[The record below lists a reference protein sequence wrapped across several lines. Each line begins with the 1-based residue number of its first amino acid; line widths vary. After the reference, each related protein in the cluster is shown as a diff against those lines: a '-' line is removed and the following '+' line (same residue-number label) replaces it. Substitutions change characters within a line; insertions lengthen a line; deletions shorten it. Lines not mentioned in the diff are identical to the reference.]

1 MPERVTGD
9 DPGQGRDDPLNMVTV
24 PGDVI
29 QPARPGHYSEL
40 FGAVQEAQKTDAVW
54 SPHWRAFF
62 SHLGP
67 SAQTDLD
74 RRARA
79 LGRQVRDNGITY
91 NIYADQDGPQRPWSL
106 DLLPFIMSPECWR
119 EIESGVL
126 QRARLCESIMSD
138 IYGEQRLLRDAMI
151 PPALVHGHPG
161 YLRAMLTM
169 PRGSSHRHLQIVAFD
184 LVRSPEGHWAV
195 VSQRTQAPSGLG
207 YLLENRLL
215 ISSHFPSAFESMA
228 VRPLAPVYQGLV
240 ASLKNASPAGNRA
253 HVALLTPGPFNETYF
268 EHAYLARHLGL
279 TLVEGHDLTVRD
291 DRLYLRTLGG
301 LEQVDVLLKRL
312 DDEFLDPLELRPDS
326 TLGVPGLLQAIR
338 AGNVI
343 VANAPGSGFLE
354 SPGLL
359 GFLPAISEALLNEP
373 LSLPAMDSWWCGEQA
388 AMELG
393 LSHLQ
398 SSVIKRTYPRS
409 QDRPGFETTL
419 GGQLDESD
427 MRQWESRIRADP
439 DAFTLQ
445 RFIPLSQTPV
455 WQSAEL
461 GPGPSGLHQRSAM
474 LRVFVL
480 RDAAQGWQV
489 LPGGLLRLAGT
500 ALEGIASMQRG
511 GSSADV
517 WVQSAMA
524 AARPDRSDLPEQMP
538 RDASDVESVRGL
550 DRRDAW
556 ALVRPRLRLITSR
569 AAENLF
575 WFGRYTERSE
585 NTVRLV
591 RLLLDTLGAERPPT
605 ARLWCWLQSLAEQ
618 QGLVPQDVK
627 SRVPSSVETMRS
639 GALDPVP
646 ASRRR
651 LFERTLMAHLD
662 DTAHVTSV
670 GFNLRAM
677 QQAASV
683 VRERLSIEQWNII
696 TRCVEKFSSDCRMAN
711 GRQTFSSVQAL
722 QALFDA
728 SSALAAITGA
738 QVDRMTRDA
747 GWQLLSLGRH
757 VERLG
762 FLADALRGAVVQQAL
777 SRPQDDDGAFL
788 GLLMLYDSTITYR
801 AQHQQSRSLAALT
814 DLLVADPENPRSL
827 VWVAESLSKRL
838 DRLSGDQDGRHE
850 ERHALM
856 GLIPELSRCRS
867 LPVDRDRGMDAL
879 AALLDRTRE
888 TAWFVSE
895 RVSAR
900 YFSHVHMMDTSV
912 GS

>member
-1 MPERVTGD
+1 MPERAASD
-9 DPGQGRDDPLNMVTV
+9 DPGRGRDDPLIASNGLRGLVH
-24 PGDVI
+24 
-29 QPARPGHYSEL
+29 PARIGHYSEL
-40 FGAVQEAQKTDAVW
+40 LDAVQGAQAADAVW
-54 SPHWRAFF
+54 ATHWQAFF

-67 SAQTDLD
+67 SPQADLD

-106 DLLPFIMSPECWR
+106 DLLPFIMTPGCWR

-126 QRARLCESIMSD
+126 QRARLCELIMSD
-138 IYGEQRLLRDAMI
+138 VYGEQRLLREAMI
-151 PPALVHGHPG
+151 PSALVHGHPG
-161 YLRAMLTM
+161 YLRAMLTKEKS
-169 PRGSSHRHLQIVAFD
+169 SSHHHLQIVAFD
-184 LVRSPEGHWAV
+184 LVRSPEGRWAV

-228 VRPLAPVYQGLV
+228 VRPLAPVYQALV
-240 ASLKNASPAGNRA
+240 ASLKNASPAGHRA

-338 AGNVI
+338 AGHVI

-359 GFLPAISEALLNEP
+359 GFLPAISEALLDEP

-388 AMELG
+388 ALELG
-393 LSHLQ
+393 LSHLR

-409 QDRPGFETTL
+409 PDRPGFETTL
-419 GGQLDESD
+419 GGQLNESD
-427 MRQWESRIRADP
+427 IREWEGRIRSDP

-455 WQSAEL
+455 WQSGEP
-461 GPGPSGLHQRSAM
+461 GRGPSCLHQRSAM

-517 WVQSAMA
+517 WVQSALP
-524 AARPDRSDLPEQMP
+524 ARALDTPERLPC
-538 RDASDVESVRGL
+538 DASEAEPARGL

-556 ALVRPRLRLITSR
+556 AVVRPRLRLITSR

-605 ARLWCWLQSLAEQ
+605 VRLWSWLQLLAEQ
-618 QGLVPQDVK
+618 QGLVPHDLK
-627 SRVPSSVETMRS
+627 SRTPSTGAMRP

-646 ASRRR
+646 ANRRR
-651 LFERTLMAHLD
+651 LFERTLLAHLD
-662 DTAHVTSV
+662 DGAHVTSV

-696 TRCVEKFSSDCRMAN
+696 TRCVEKFSHDCRMAP
-711 GRQTFSSVQAL
+711 GRQALSSVQAL

-762 FLADALRGAVVQQAL
+762 FLSDALRSAIVQHSLQ
-777 SRPQDDDGAFL
+777 RPQEDDGAFL

-827 VWVAESLSKRL
+827 VWVADSLSKRL
-838 DRLSGDQDGRHE
+838 DRMSGDQDSRHE
-850 ERHALM
+850 ERHALTR
-856 GLIPELSRCRS
+856 LIPELSRCRS
-867 LPVDRDRGMDAL
+867 LPVDRDSGMDVL
-879 AALLDRTRE
+879 AGLLDRTRE